1 MTIVPTRLRE
11 THAGRIFRFTQPHGK
26 EFAQL
31 GKYPHVSYLEED
43 IKDVRVGAGEEDDGE
58 EGADA
63 SVEHGGADLGQRLL
77 YALISA
83 PCDQNGIKYSKLI
96 FNKI

>member
-11 THAGRIFRFTQPHGK
+11 THAGGKFRFTQPHGK

-58 EGADA
+58 ERADA
-63 SVEHGGADLGQRLL
+63 PVEHGWANLGQRLL
-77 YALISA
+77 DALVPA
-83 PCDQNGIKYSKLI
+83 PCEQNGFLIFKLI
-96 FNKI
+96 